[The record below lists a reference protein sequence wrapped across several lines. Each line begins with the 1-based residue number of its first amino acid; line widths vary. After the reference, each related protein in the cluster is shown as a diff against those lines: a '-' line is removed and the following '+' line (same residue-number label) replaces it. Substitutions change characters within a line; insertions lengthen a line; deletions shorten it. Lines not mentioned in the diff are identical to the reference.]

1 MTSVKSKKL
10 LVYETLKQRII
21 AHEIKPG
28 EPINEGIL
36 ARDLQVSKTP
46 IREAIQQLEKDGF
59 IENVPGR
66 GGFVSGISIQ
76 DLRELFEIR
85 EILECEAIKRAAAKR
100 DPQKLAE
107 IRSGFELAGGVSR
120 GDSPRR
126 FRAGEHIH
134 LFIFESLGNQR
145 LLEIYRRL
153 HDHIARHR
161 NYFFSDVH
169 EGRPEESYREHVEIL
184 DALAAQDAGRCER
197 AMRVHLRNSLEYVKS
212 II

>member
-1 MTSVKSKKL
+1 MKESKSKKL
-10 LVYETLKQRII
+10 LVYETLKHRII
-21 AHEIKPG
+21 SHEIKPG
-28 EPINEGIL
+28 EPINEGSL

-59 IENVPGR
+59 IQNVPGR

-85 EILECEAIKRAAAKR
+85 EILECEAIKRAATKR
-100 DPQKLAE
+100 DPQKLAA
-107 IRSGFELAGGVSR
+107 IRRDFELAGESSR
-120 GDSPRR
+120 DGSPRQ

-169 EGRPEESYREHVEIL
+169 EGRPEESYGEHVEIL
-184 DALAAQDAGRCER
+184 DALAAQDAARCEQ

>member
-1 MTSVKSKKL
+1 MPEPKSKKL
-10 LVYETLKQRII
+10 LVYDILKQRII
-21 AHEIKPG
+21 TQAMKPG
-28 EPINEGIL
+28 EPISEGIL
-36 ARDLQVSKTP
+36 SQELDISTTP
-46 IREAIQQLEKDGF
+46 IREAIQQLEREGF
-59 IENVPGR
+59 IENIPGK
-66 GGFVSGISIQ
+66 GNFVSDISIQ

-85 EILECEAIKRAAAKR
+85 EMLECEAIKRAAMKC

-107 IRSGFELAGGVSR
+107 IRRAFESSR
-120 GDSPRR
+120 ETSQNGSHRE

-134 LFIFESLGNQR
+134 IFIFESLGNKR

-169 EGRPEESYREHVEIL
+169 EGRPEKSYREHLEIL
-184 DALAAQDAGRCER
+184 DALAAQDPARCEQ
-197 AMRVHLRNSLEYVKS
+197 AMRIHLKNSLEYVKS